1 MAVDPEIMRLRAKW
15 DQVDAWVREL
25 EAEGEELPGAR
36 YGLAFAKVQI
46 DYAEQ
51 LAEINEEYE

>member
-1 MAVDPEIMRLRAKW
+1 MRLRAKW